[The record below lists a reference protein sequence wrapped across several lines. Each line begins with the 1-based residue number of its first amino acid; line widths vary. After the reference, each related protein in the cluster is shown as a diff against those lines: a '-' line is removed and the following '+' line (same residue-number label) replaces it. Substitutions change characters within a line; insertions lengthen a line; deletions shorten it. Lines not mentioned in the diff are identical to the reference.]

1 MPRRNASTH
10 WLHAL
15 CRRGYSTNQSS
26 SKIVHIPRSNVYRFG
41 DANGARSVFRDL
53 EWTVNDGENW
63 AVVGSGSGE
72 KTALLETLLGNL
84 RISPPPP
91 SGPFPF
97 LSNLLSDSSKANRPF
112 HEQVSLVS
120 FAHRPRASGG
130 TFYDYT
136 ARYGAVREEDRITLR
151 QSMFPEES
159 GLIHNSISSFIVDG
173 EIVPGKE
180 EKEERVRHF
189 QEWVEGLGLE
199 HLLDLPLVALSN
211 GQTRRARIVKALLNK
226 PGILLLD
233 EPLTGLDVQMRPTLL
248 SLLHQL
254 HESRNPRVILGLRM
268 QDPIP
273 EWISH
278 IAVVSGGR
286 VQAGPKQDIE
296 AIIES
301 TKRQDGQTNTLGS
314 NAKAA
319 SKGLPQVLVDMR
331 NVNVKYHDRHVL
343 KNINWVIKAGDR
355 WHLQG
360 ANGSGKTTLLSMLTG
375 DHPQSY
381 TQQAPSLLSLFGSP
395 RRTHATATLRTRIGV
410 VSPELYNAW
419 PRARNMSVWEAV
431 ATGFDG
437 GFVPLGERGLGVGLR
452 GGLSP
457 EELAWREQRVWEV
470 LGRLGPQTW
479 GGDVEQDTSEEFSKR
494 TFSELPAGAQS
505 IVLLMRALVGQPE
518 VVLLDE
524 VWAGMDEGMIKAA
537 RRYLKED
544 GVGIDQGVVVISHWE
559 EEVPWG
565 KAEGVRRFRLDDG
578 VGQEV

>member
-1 MPRRNASTH
+1 
-10 WLHAL
+10 
-15 CRRGYSTNQSS
+15 
-26 SKIVHIPRSNVYRFG
+26 
-41 DANGARSVFRDL
+41 
-53 EWTVNDGENW
+53 
-63 AVVGSGSGE
+63 
-72 KTALLETLLGNL
+72 
-84 RISPPPP
+84 
-91 SGPFPF
+91 
-97 LSNLLSDSSKANRPF
+97 
-112 HEQVSLVS
+112 
-120 FAHRPRASGG
+120 
-130 TFYDYT
+130 
-136 ARYGAVREEDRITLR
+136 
-151 QSMFPEES
+151 
-159 GLIHNSISSFIVDG
+159 
-173 EIVPGKE
+173 
-180 EKEERVRHF
+180 
-189 QEWVEGLGLE
+189 
-199 HLLDLPLVALSN
+199 
-211 GQTRRARIVKALLNK
+211 
-226 PGILLLD
+226 
-233 EPLTGLDVQMRPTLL
+233 MRPTLL

-254 HESRNPRVILGLRM
+254 HDSRNPRVILGLRI

-278 IAVVSGGR
+278 IALVSGGR
-286 VQAGPKQDIE
+286 VQAGAKQDIE
-296 AIIES
+296 AVIES
-301 TKRQDGQTNTLGS
+301 NKRQDRQTNTLGS

-319 SKGLPQVLVDMR
+319 SKGLTQVLVDMR
-331 NVNVKYHDRHVL
+331 NVNVKYHDRHVKHLFYIPEFIVFNLELQVL

-360 ANGSGKTTLLSMLTG
+360 ANGISYRCFSQYRINVRKFTGSGKTTLLSMLTG

-381 TQQAPSLLSLFGSP
+381 TQQAPSLLSLFGYP

-419 PRARNMSVWEAV
+419 PRGRNMSVWEAV

-452 GGLSP
+452 GELSP

-494 TFSELPAGAQS
+494 TFSELPAGSQS